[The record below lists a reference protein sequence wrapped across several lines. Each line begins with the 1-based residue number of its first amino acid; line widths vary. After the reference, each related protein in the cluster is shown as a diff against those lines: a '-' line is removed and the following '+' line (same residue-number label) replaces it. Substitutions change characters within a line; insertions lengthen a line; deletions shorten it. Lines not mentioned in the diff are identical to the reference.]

1 MPPSPLAEGDGETPL
16 PLDAEAL
23 RRWPMPE
30 ASQLDKF
37 RRGTVLI
44 VGGHR
49 STPGAVLLAG
59 VAALRMG
66 AGRLQIATDEDIAA
80 HVAVAAPEAMVVGLP
95 CRHGEL
101 ELTDEI
107 AGRLGDADSLVVGPG
122 LVGDTPPTRLLGE
135 LSELSRPDTLFV
147 IDALAIGAFAD
158 LDERHREMLASR
170 VVMTPNRQEVLRIGG
185 CPEDADLPASLAR
198 RGARLR
204 RGDHVVRVGPGAG
217 RPLLAHDR
225 TVVRTGHVRLRRRAG
240 RARRRRR
247 SPLPRPAPSGVLGDV
262 RPHGVGAA
270 RQPRSRDRR
279 LPRPRAAGPRAAVPA
294 DLSQFP
300 ITQGAQR
307 GREPLERRRAA
318 AR

>member
-1 MPPSPLAEGDGETPL
+1 MSRPST
-16 PLDAEAL
+16 
-23 RRWPMPE
+23 
-30 ASQLDKF
+30 
-37 RRGTVLI
+37 
-44 VGGHR
+44 
-49 STPGAVLLAG
+49 
-59 VAALRMG
+59 AA
-66 AGRLQIATDEDIAA
+66 
-80 HVAVAAPEAMVVGLP
+80 
-95 CRHGEL
+95 

-158 LDERHREMLASR
+158 LDERRREMLASR

-185 CPEDADLPASLAR
+185 CPEDADLPASLRAAAHGS
-198 RGARLR
+198 GAVITSF
-204 RGDHVVRVGPGAG
+204 GMVQAPDG
-217 RPLLAHDR
+217 RCWR
-225 TVVRTGHVRLRRRAG
+225 TTE
-240 RARRRRR
+240 
-247 SPLPRPAPSGVLGDV
+247 PSSGLGTSGSGDV
-262 RPHGVGAA
+262 LAGLVGGAA
-270 RQPRSRDRR
+270 ARCRDP
-279 LPRPRAAGPRAAVPA
+279 LQAACWATYAHMESGGTSAANATAGYLARAAGPRAAVPA